1 MTDAVLEHS
10 GSTATPAA
18 APSDSSHP
26 IAQEKSSAMSE
37 KKIGDV
43 ILDIQNISLRF
54 GGVKALTDISFNVRE
69 HEIRSII
76 GPNGAGKSSML
87 NCINGVYTPSEGSIT
102 FRGQTFAHMNSRQVA
117 EMGVART
124 FQNLAL
130 FKGMSVIDNIMTGR
144 NLKMKCNLLQQA
156 FHLGPARREELAH
169 REFVENIIDFLE
181 IQAYRKTPVGQ
192 LPYGLQKRV
201 DLGRA
206 LAMEPQVLLLD
217 EPMAGMNV
225 EEKQDMCRFILDVN
239 DEFGTTIVLIEHDM
253 GVVMDISDRVVV
265 LDYGKKI
272 GDGEPEEVRNNEDV
286 IRAYLG
292 TSH

>member
-1 MTDAVLEHS
+1 
-10 GSTATPAA
+10 
-18 APSDSSHP
+18 
-26 IAQEKSSAMSE
+26 MS
-37 KKIGDV
+37 KVIGDV
-43 ILDIQNISLRF
+43 ILDVQNISLRF
-54 GGVKALTDISFNVRE
+54 GGVKALTDISFNVKE

-102 FRGQTFAHMNSRQVA
+102 FRGQQFDHMNSRQVA
-117 EMGVART
+117 EMGIART

-144 NLKMKCNLLQQA
+144 NLQIKSNLLMQA
-156 FHLGPARREELAH
+156 LRVGPAQREEEAH
-169 REFVENIIDFLE
+169 REKVEHIIDFLE

-217 EPMAGMNV
+217 EPMAGMNL

>member
-1 MTDAVLEHS
+1 MAY
-10 GSTATPAA
+10 
-18 APSDSSHP
+18 
-26 IAQEKSSAMSE
+26 

-43 ILDIQNISLRF
+43 ILDVQNISLRF
-54 GGVKALTDISFNVRE
+54 GGVKALSDVSFDVRE
-69 HEIRSII
+69 HEIRAII

-87 NCINGVYTPSEGSIT
+87 NCINGVYQPQEGSIT
-102 FRGQTFAHMNSRQVA
+102 FRGQTFKHMNSRQVA
-117 EMGVART
+117 QMGVART

-130 FKGMSVIDNIMTGR
+130 FKGMNVIDNLMTGR
-144 NLKMKCNLLQQA
+144 NLRIRSNLLLQA
-156 FHLGPARREELAH
+156 LRWGPAEREEVEH
-169 REFVENIIDFLE
+169 RAMVERIIDFLE
-181 IQAYRKTPVGQ
+181 IEAYRKTPVGQ

-225 EEKQDMCRFILDVN
+225 EEKQDMCRFVLDVN

-253 GVVMDISDRVVV
+253 SVVMDISDRVVV

-272 GDGEPEEVRNNEDV
+272 GDGAPDEVRANPDV
-286 IRAYLG
+286 ISAYLG